1 MSSNFLDKEGLAT
14 LWERIQRLVHEC
26 GKVTYKLES
35 DGNMITL
42 VGSDGSKS
50 VVYVTATAE
59 CSGSN
64 DEELIPVPGDVEI
77 QPRPIITQ

>member
-14 LWERIQRLVHEC
+14 LWERIQRLVYEC

-59 CSGSN
+59 CSSN
-64 DEELIPVPGDVEI
+64 NEAFIPVPGDVEI
-77 QPRPIITQ
+77 RPINIK

>member
-14 LWERIQRLVHEC
+14 LWQRIQQLVYEC
-26 GKVTYKLES
+26 GCQCRVTYKLES

-50 VVYVTATAE
+50 VVEINV
-59 CSGSN
+59 
-64 DEELIPVPGDVEI
+64 EELIPVPGDVEI
-77 QPRPIITQ
+77 QPRPIITE

>member
-1 MSSNFLDKEGLAT
+1 MSSNFLDKEGLAK
-14 LWERIQRLVHEC
+14 LWERIQQLVYEC

-59 CSGSN
+59 CSNAG
-64 DEELIPVPGDVEI
+64 
-77 QPRPIITQ
+77 TQQTSEGMQQTR